1 MSIRG
6 LPEELLLQIFEPPAE
21 LRQDD
26 NPFRRTNVTIGN
38 ASTNIKSLASISG
51 VCIMWHAIV
60 EPFLYP
66 TYMRPHCVSIRDVE
80 FSRSLNRM
88 ILPELAMPNQSL
100 RTFLRTIIEWPQLA
114 EHIKRLALNR
124 CVTSM
129 HRQYESQS
137 MWMPPHSIVVQAP
150 TPAKAKLV
158 SSEYRLFDGDEDLE
172 IFFLLKLALNASHQY
187 LAQAPLSEKCFS
199 IARSNPQMPFARQIK
214 YVSLGN
220 PEISLTTCVT
230 RVRLLMSP
238 PSLEKIELHKCH
250 VSNPYS
256 VLLRK
261 GINPQHELQRP
272 STLTQTKSVDC
283 YMSGRTFEVLMRNC
297 SATESFKW
305 IRYEKSGMSGLD
317 IRDIAK
323 AVVEF
328 IDLQILLIRSLHL
341 SEDTLYIISKQS
353 GFRPV
358 TSRNYKVS
366 ARLDS
371 TSEAG
376 RMSGSGR
383 FQRTA
388 PVLCTSRRQALEGTF
403 SYLLY
408 C

>member
-1 MSIRG
+1 MLIRD
-6 LPEELLLQIFEPPAE
+6 LPEELLLQIFEPLAE

-26 NPFRRTNVTIGN
+26 NLFRRTNVTIGN
-38 ASTNIKSLASISG
+38 ASTNVKSLASISG
-51 VCIMWHAIV
+51 VCIKWHAIV
-60 EPFLYP
+60 EPFLYS

-80 FSRSLNRM
+80 FSRGLNRM

-100 RTFLRTIIEWPQLA
+100 RMFLHTIIERPQLA
-114 EHIKRLALNR
+114 EHIKRLALNP

-137 MWMPPHSIVVQAP
+137 RWMPPHSIVVQAP
-150 TPAKAKLV
+150 TPALLRH
-158 SSEYRLFDGDEDLE
+158 SEYRLFDGDEDLE
-172 IFFLLKLALNASHQY
+172 IFFLLKLAPNASHLY
-187 LAQAPLSEKCFS
+187 LAQVPLSEKWFS

-261 GINPQHELQRP
+261 DINPQHELQRP
-272 STLTQTKSVDC
+272 STLTQTKFVDC

-297 SATESFKW
+297 SAIESFKW

-323 AVVEF
+323 AVVGF
-328 IDLQILLIRSLHL
+328 IDLQRLLIRSLHL

-366 ARLDS
+366 AGLIS